1 MKRFKY
7 IVLMVCIISFSACS
21 SDDDSTNDSTNEST
35 NEEIIS
41 GENPCDTTLTVQFE
55 EVF

>member
-7 IVLMVCIISFSACS
+7 IVLMVCIITFSACS
-21 SDDDSTNDSTNEST
+21 SDDDATDN
-35 NEEIIS
+35 
-41 GENPCDTTLTVQFE
+41 NPCDTTLIVEFE